1 MVSLVAVW
9 SRKDHDMS
17 TPATPRGPLTIE
29 GIVGL
34 EAASQWAVA
43 PDGQTVAYIQDI
55 AGIKQLWTIALAGG
69 FPRRITA
76 ERKDCS
82 APAWSPDSQR
92 LAFVRD
98 NGLYIASRD
107 GTDTRRL
114 WKHESGIEEPR
125 WSPDGT
131 QVAFVSRQRGWSQVW
146 TIGLDER
153 RPRCLTPEPDDHQGF
168 AWSPDGTQIAYVLR
182 RPDDLLN
189 SDLLIR
195 PVSAADGPGDPL
207 RLTEPQS
214 LDYAPAWSPD
224 GARIAYISDA
234 DGWPHVWSVEV
245 ATRQRTQLT
254 SGEFE
259 DGTVYASRE
268 RGPHW
273 SPDGRSIAFLRNRD
287 GNFDLLR
294 MEPDGSGVQRLSQ
307 RDGVRGIVGWL
318 PDGSAVLTSFESAQY
333 LGGLALAQVGGEER
347 LLTDA
352 LAGLRPDDLIAPE
365 RVSYTSRDGLTIH
378 GYLWQ
383 PRAIEPGR
391 RYPAIVY
398 PHGGPTSQTF
408 NRFQPYLSLLAQE
421 GFVILSPDF
430 RGSTGYGN
438 AFRRA
443 NFNEWG
449 HNDLFDVV
457 DAADWLKQQPHIDAE
472 RVGIFG
478 GSYGGYMVLCALAFT
493 PEVFAAGVD
502 LFGDSEIGESYRH
515 GDRLGRL
522 DLHMQMGAPDD
533 NPEIYRRGSPLYAA
547 ERIQAPLLILHGR
560 EDMRVVPLMSE
571 KMIEA
576 LKIEGKYHEAHFYEG
591 EGHGFNKPE
600 NKQDYMERVLKFF
613 NRHLKDE
620 IEE

>member
-1 MVSLVAVW
+1 
-9 SRKDHDMS
+9 MS

-29 GIVGL
+29 RIVGL

-55 AGIKQLWTIALAGG
+55 AGIKQFWTIGLVGG

-82 APAWSPDSQR
+82 EPAWSPDSQW

-98 NGLYIASRD
+98 NGLHIARQD
-107 GTDTRRL
+107 GTDARRL

-131 QVAFVSRQRGWSQVW
+131 QIAFVSRQRGWSQVW
-146 TIGLDER
+146 SIRLDER
-153 RPRCLTPEPDDHQGF
+153 RPRCLTPEPVDHQGF

-182 RPDDLLN
+182 APDDLLN
-189 SDLLIR
+189 SDIMIR
-195 PVSAADGPGDPL
+195 SVSADGPGEPI
-207 RLTEPQS
+207 RLSAPQS

-224 GARIAYISDA
+224 GARIAFISDA
-234 DGWPHVWSVEV
+234 DGWPHVWSVDV
-245 ATRQRTQLT
+245 ATRQRAQLT
-254 SGEFE
+254 RGEFE
-259 DGTVYASRE
+259 DGTVYAGHE

-273 SPDGRSIAFLRNRD
+273 SPDGRSIAFLRNRE
-287 GNFDLLR
+287 GRFDLHR
-294 MEPDGSGVQRLSQ
+294 MQPDGSAVERLSQ

-318 PDGSAVLTSFESAQY
+318 PDSSAVLTSFESAQY
-333 LGGLALAQVGGEER
+333 LGGLALAEVTGQER

-352 LAGLRPDDLIAPE
+352 LAGLRPDDFIAPE

-383 PRAIEPGR
+383 PRTIEPGQ

-408 NRFQPYLSLLAQE
+408 DRFQPFLSLLAQE

-449 HNDLFDVV
+449 HNDLFDVI
-457 DAADWLKQQPHIDAE
+457 DGAGWLKQQPAVDAE

-478 GSYGGYMVLCALAFT
+478 GSYGGYMVLCALAFA

-502 LFGDSEIGESYRH
+502 LFGDSEISESYRH

-533 NPEIYRRGSPLYAA
+533 NTERYRRGSPVYAA

-600 NKQDYMERVLKFF
+600 NKQDYMERVLKFL

-620 IEE
+620 SDD